1 MGEWEELLVKERLEL
16 LQAVVVEDSEVE
28 ALQLVLV
35 Q

>member
-1 MGEWEELLVKERLEL
+1 MGEWEGLLVKERLEL